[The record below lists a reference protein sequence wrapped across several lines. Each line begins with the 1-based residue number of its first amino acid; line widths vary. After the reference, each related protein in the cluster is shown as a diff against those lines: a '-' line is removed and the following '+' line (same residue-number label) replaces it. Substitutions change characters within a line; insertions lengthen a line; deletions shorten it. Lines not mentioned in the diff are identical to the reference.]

1 MKYNKRIPRIS
12 TRGFYD
18 LSTSKTLKK
27 TPYTPYPRKFF
38 DNLGKQDEFTIVV
51 HGMRNNKADAL
62 QKFKIIQKRLRQLG
76 YKQPVVGF
84 SYDSNVTGAQYKSTE
99 IKATNIA
106 RMIAKKNA
114 CNLARFILDFKKMNP
129 AMTIRLMG
137 HSLGSEVI
145 LHTLAQLK
153 HKKNIIES
161 VYFFGSSIPA
171 HLIQSYKFKKILQKT
186 VRHKVTNYYSV
197 NDQVLKHV
205 FATKLIEN
213 PIGYCG
219 VKQRKPP
226 KYTQKAVKVK
236 NHRFASYAEA
246 LKSFP

>member
-1 MKYNKRIPRIS
+1 MRHNKRIPRIS

-18 LSTSKTLKK
+18 LSTAKTLKK
-27 TPYTPYPRKFF
+27 TPYVLYPRKFF
-38 DNLGKQDEFTIVV
+38 DSLGNHDEFTIVV
-51 HGMRNNKADAL
+51 HGMRNSKAGAL
-62 QKFKIIQKRLRQLG
+62 QKFKIMQKRLHQLG

-106 RMIAKKNA
+106 RIIAKKNA
-114 CNLARFILDFKKMNP
+114 CNLANFILDFKKMNP
-129 AMTIRLMG
+129 TMTVRLMG

-153 HKKNIIES
+153 HKKNIIDS
-161 VYFFGSSIPA
+161 VYFFGSSIPT
-171 HLIQSYKFKKILQKT
+171 HLIQSQKFRKILQKT
-186 VRHKVTNYYSV
+186 VHHKVTNYYSV
-197 NDQVLKHV
+197 NDQVLKHAFV
-205 FATKLIEN
+205 TKLIEN

-219 VKQRKPP
+219 IKQRKPP
-226 KYTQKAVKVK
+226 KYVQKAVKVK
-236 NHRFASYAEA
+236 NHRFASYAEV